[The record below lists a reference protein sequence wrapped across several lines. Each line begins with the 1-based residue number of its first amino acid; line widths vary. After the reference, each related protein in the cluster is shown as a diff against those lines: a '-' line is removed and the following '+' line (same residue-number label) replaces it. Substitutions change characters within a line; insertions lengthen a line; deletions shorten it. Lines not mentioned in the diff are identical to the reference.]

1 MNTKNLETVAAYLE
15 SGDLKAAFNMQDFA
29 GDSTDSYGSSCGS
42 VGCAIGHGPYAGIPK
57 LPDED
62 WCSYSDRVFG
72 LAADLRAWDWCFSG
86 AWVNIDNTPRG
97 AAKRIRYLLANGR
110 PPEWFDI
117 QWLEDPGVRG
127 VEYGRI
133 NPPRPKWCRLFGG
146 SANSE
151 YV

>member
-1 MNTKNLETVAAYLE
+1 MNTESLETLATYLE
-15 SGDLKAAFNMQDFA
+15 SGELKAEFTMAYFFDVDADLGMP
-29 GDSTDSYGSSCGS
+29 TCGSS
-42 VGCAIGHGPYAGIPK
+42 GCAVGHGPYAGISKIPG
-57 LPDED
+57 EG
-62 WCSYSDRVFG
+62 WVSYGTRAFG
-72 LAADLRAWDWCFSG
+72 LSSGDLDWLWCFSSV
-86 AWVNIDNTPRG
+86 WVNVDNTPRG
-97 AAKRIRYLLANGR
+97 AAKRIRYLLANGK

-146 SANSE
+146 SASSE